1 MQKTDGKKMKKR
13 LLSIILAIILTT
25 LCVTPAFAT
34 APLPPHLLSFYT
46 DNMLFKQKEKAIIVG
61 ECTANKKITLELI
74 NSKNEVVAKASGK
87 SDKTGNFEVSFT
99 APEGSY
105 EEYTIIVK
113 KDGKEFAKLK
123 NVVFGELWLASG
135 QSNMQYPLGQAKIA
149 RKWMEE
155 KKPLSKNLRVLI
167 TPFYQ
172 ELDGT
177 KDIPSSPLKDIP
189 DSKWITGESEE
200 IYGMSAVAYFFADKL
215 QKEIDMPVGV
225 LNISLG
231 GTSIASWLS
240 REAID
245 SDKRV
250 KDDLIARERYIEK
263 DKWLDDNRSLYHDM
277 TVNYNLRIEALKHF
291 RLSGMVW
298 YQGETDLM
306 FGLTDENYADSF
318 SLLQKSYTELFSY
331 KNGLLPIV
339 YTQLVSYNYGDNN
352 YFLNRNIAFTEM
364 QKQEKNSRAVV
375 SVYDIPITYLKE
387 VGYIHPESKLEVG
400 ERMASAALG
409 LVYGKSD
416 TYTIATPKK
425 TEIKDSSI
433 YVTFENIGDNLISD
447 DEVLEGFAICGAD
460 GIYVKANAEIIDKD
474 TVRVWCD
481 SVKEPK
487 SATYAY
493 YLTNGNANLY
503 SSLNGKV
510 LFPVCPF
517 VTDKAIGTHF
527 WVEKP
532 WAECESETVWHNEDD
547 TYTDYYPTWDAEEA
561 GIEFNKEGFID
572 IKGSASEFCV
582 KPVLTFENANEKNK
596 VFSFKDVDTDYSTY
610 GTITFSVRNNGAED
624 ITFDSLK
631 LYKNSFIWYS
641 AAVAET
647 KGNFAV
653 IPADNQWH
661 TVTLDLNR
669 LYFRGNDCGIGYGN
683 EKLKEIKEIKFCFT
697 SPEGTDGNI
706 SLDSIEFTA
715 SPASS
720 EKHFDPEK
728 ENANN
733 IFEKIS
739 CFFIRGLGKFFN

>member
-1 MQKTDGKKMKKR
+1 MKKR
-13 LLSIILAIILTT
+13 LLSIILAMVLTV
-25 LCVTPAFAT
+25 LCVTPAFAK
-34 APLPPHLLSFYT
+34 APQNPPHLRSFYT
-46 DNMLFKQKEKAIIVG
+46 DNMLFKQNEDVIIAGTSTKKKEISVALV
-61 ECTANKKITLELI
+61 
-74 NSKNEVVAKASGK
+74 NSKKEVVAEASEK
-87 SDKTGNFEVSFT
+87 VDETGDFEISFT
-99 APEGSY
+99 APKGSY

-113 KDGKEFAKLK
+113 EDGQKFATLK

-135 QSNMQYPLGQAKIA
+135 QSNMQYPLGQAKIG

-177 KDIPSSPLKDIP
+177 KELPSSPLKDIP

-231 GTSIASWLS
+231 GSSIASWLS
-240 REAID
+240 REAIE
-245 SDKRV
+245 SDKKV
-250 KDDLIARERYIEK
+250 KNDLIARERYIEK
-263 DKWLDDNRSLYHDM
+263 DNWLDDNRSLYHDM

-306 FGLTDENYADSF
+306 FGLTDENYAAAF
-318 SLLQKSYTELFSY
+318 SLLQNSYTELFSY

-339 YTQLVSYNYGDNN
+339 YTQLVSYNYGDSN

-364 QKQEKNSRAVV
+364 QKQEKSSRAVI

-387 VGYIHPESKLEVG
+387 VGYIHPESKQEIG
-400 ERMASAALG
+400 ERMTAAALG
-409 LVYGKSD
+409 LVYGQGD
-416 TYTIATPKK
+416 TYTTATPKK
-425 TEIKDSSI
+425 TEIKDNGI
-433 YVTFENIGDNLISD
+433 YVTMENYGDTLTSNGEILK
-447 DEVLEGFAICGAD
+447 GFAVCGND
-460 GIYVKANAEIIDKD
+460 GIYVKATAEIIGKD
-474 TVRVWCD
+474 TVRIWSD

-503 SSLNGKV
+503 SSLDGEV

-517 VTDKAIGTHF
+517 VTNETIGTHY

-532 WAECESETVWHNEDD
+532 WAECDNETVWHNEDD
-547 TYTDYYPTWDAEEA
+547 LYSDYYPTWNAESA
-561 GIEFNKEGFID
+561 DIEFNKNGFID
-572 IKGSASEFCV
+572 IVSSASEFYV
-582 KPVLTFENANEKNK
+582 KPVLTFKNATEKNK
-596 VFSFKDVDTDYSTY
+596 TFSFKDVDTDYSTY
-610 GTITFSVRNNGAED
+610 GTVTFSVINRGTED
-624 ITFDSLK
+624 IIFSGLK

-641 AAVAET
+641 SAVSET
-647 KGNFAV
+647 KGNSTV
-653 IPADNQWH
+653 IPADNRWH

-669 LYFRGNDCGIGYGN
+669 LYFRGNDCGIGHGN
-683 EKLKEIKEIKFCFT
+683 KKLNEVKEIKFCFS
-697 SPEGTDGNI
+697 SPEGTSSNI
-706 SLDSIEFTA
+706 SLDNIEFTA
-715 SPASS
+715 SATSP
-720 EKHFDPEK
+720 EKHFDPQK
-728 ENANN
+728 ENADN

-739 CFFIRGLGKFFN
+739 YFFVSLGGRFFK

>member
-1 MQKTDGKKMKKR
+1 
-13 LLSIILAIILTT
+13 
-25 LCVTPAFAT
+25 
-34 APLPPHLLSFYT
+34 
-46 DNMLFKQKEKAIIVG
+46 
-61 ECTANKKITLELI
+61 
-74 NSKNEVVAKASGK
+74 
-87 SDKTGNFEVSFT
+87 
-99 APEGSY
+99 
-105 EEYTIIVK
+105 
-113 KDGKEFAKLK
+113 
-123 NVVFGELWLASG
+123 
-135 QSNMQYPLGQAKIA
+135 
-149 RKWMEE
+149 
-155 KKPLSKNLRVLI
+155 
-167 TPFYQ
+167 
-172 ELDGT
+172 
-177 KDIPSSPLKDIP
+177 
-189 DSKWITGESEE
+189 
-200 IYGMSAVAYFFADKL
+200 
-215 QKEIDMPVGV
+215 
-225 LNISLG
+225 
-231 GTSIASWLS
+231 
-240 REAID
+240 
-245 SDKRV
+245 
-250 KDDLIARERYIEK
+250 
-263 DKWLDDNRSLYHDM
+263 M
-277 TVNYNLRIEALKHF
+277 TVNYNLRIEALKSF
-291 RLSGMVW
+291 RLSGMIW

-364 QKQEKNSRAVV
+364 QKEEKDSRAVV

-387 VGYIHPESKLEVG
+387 VGYIHPKSKLEVG

-416 TYTIATPKK
+416 TYTTATPKK

-433 YVTFENIGDNLISD
+433 YVTFENIGDTLTSNG
-447 DEVLEGFAICGAD
+447 EVLEGFAICGAD

-474 TVRVWCD
+474 TVRIWSD

-503 SSLNGKV
+503 SSLNGKM

-517 VTDKAIGTHF
+517 VTDKAIGTHY

-532 WAECESETVWHNEDD
+532 WAECENETVWHNEDD
-547 TYTDYYPTWDAEEA
+547 TYTDYYPTWDAENA

-596 VFSFKDVDTDYSTY
+596 VFNFKDVDTDYSTY
-610 GTITFSVRNNGAED
+610 GTVTFSVINRGTED
-624 ITFDSLK
+624 ITFSGLK

-641 AAVAET
+641 AAVSET
-647 KGNFAV
+647 KGNFTV

-683 EKLKEIKEIKFCFT
+683 EKLKEVKEIKFCFI

-706 SLDSIEFTA
+706 SLDNIEFSA
-715 SPASS
+715 SPISS
-720 EKHFDPEK
+720 EKHFDPQK
-728 ENANN
+728 ENADN

-739 CFFIRGLGKFFN
+739 CFFVSGLGKIFN

>member
-1 MQKTDGKKMKKR
+1 MKKR
-13 LLSIILAIILTT
+13 LLSIVLVVVLTT

-34 APLPPHLLSFYT
+34 APQMPPYLRSFYT
-46 DNMLFKQKEKAIIVG
+46 DNMLFKQKEEVVIAG
-61 ECTANKKITLELI
+61 TSTEKKEISAELI
-74 NSKNEVVAKASGK
+74 NSKKEVVAKASEK
-87 SDKTGNFEVSFT
+87 VDKTGNFEISFT

-113 KDGKEFAKLK
+113 EDGKKFATLK

-135 QSNMQYPLGQAKIA
+135 QSNMQYPLGQAKIG

-177 KDIPSSPLKDIP
+177 KEIPSSPLKDIP
-189 DSKWITGESEE
+189 DSKWITGENEE

-245 SDKRV
+245 SDKKV

-277 TVNYNLRIEALKHF
+277 TVNYNLRIEALRHF

-306 FGLTDENYADSF
+306 FGLTDENYSASF

-364 QKQEKNSRAVV
+364 QKQEKDSRAVV

-387 VGYIHPESKLEVG
+387 TGYIHPESKKEVG
-400 ERMASAALG
+400 ERMTSAALG

-416 TYTIATPKK
+416 TYTVATPKK

-433 YVTFENIGDNLISD
+433 YVTFENIGDTLTSNGKA
-447 DEVLEGFAICGAD
+447 LEGFAICGAD
-460 GIYVKANAEIIDKD
+460 GIYVKANAEIIDKA
-474 TVRVWCD
+474 TVRIWGD
-481 SVKEPK
+481 SVEEPK

-503 SSLNGKV
+503 SSLNGKP

-517 VTDKAIGTHF
+517 VTDKAIGTHY

-532 WAECESETVWHNEDD
+532 WAECQNETVWHNEDD
-547 TYTDYYPTWDAEEA
+547 TYTDYYPTWDAENA

-610 GTITFSVRNNGAED
+610 GTITFSVRNNSAED
-624 ITFDSLK
+624 LTFDSLK

-647 KGNFAV
+647 KGNSAV

-683 EKLKEIKEIKFCFT
+683 EKLKEVKELKFCFT

-715 SPASS
+715 SAISS
-720 EKHFDPEK
+720 EKHFDPAK
-728 ENANN
+728 ENADN

-739 CFFIRGLGKFFN
+739 CFFVSGFGKIFN